1 MRAPG
6 SYLKATNCHLLKKP
20 WYRILLVFLPI
31 SLLAATDPVQT
42 AKVFE
47 FQTSSAPTITI
58 SNLSGQVTV
67 RSWDKDSVRAACTP
81 SSPHVE
87 VDAEPMPASGRADRV
102 QFLTHILDPSVTGE
116 AAKADYMLSVPVGAS
131 LEIRNRQGHVQVE
144 GLTGETWVQSVGG
157 SITVVDPSGHLDVH
171 SIGGDV
177 EIDRPAG
184 HVEASSINGS
194 LKFVDPTS
202 TKIRGTTTS
211 GRIIYEGDFAPGGEY
226 VLSAYSGDLD
236 ILCPASASF
245 EIHAQSVKGR
255 LDNGVDV
262 IRNQHDATPRGA
274 TSLFGTH
281 NTGKARL
288 DLRSY
293 SGTIR
298 LRTMR

>member
-1 MRAPG
+1 MRATG
-6 SYLKATNCHLLKKP
+6 SCSKATNCLLLKKS

-31 SLLAATDPVQT
+31 GLLAATDPAQT

-58 SNLSGQVTV
+58 SNLRGQVTV
-67 RSWDKDSVRAACTP
+67 RSWDKDSVRAACTT

-87 VDAEPMPASGRADRV
+87 VDAEPMPASGRSDRV
-102 QFLTHILDPSVTGE
+102 QFLTRILDPSVTGE
-116 AAKADYMLSVPVGAS
+116 AANADYVLNVPGGAS

-144 GLTGETWVQSVGG
+144 GLTGETWVESVGG
-157 SITVVDPSGHLDVH
+157 TITVVDPSGHLDVH
-171 SIGGDV
+171 SVGGDV

-184 HVEASSINGS
+184 HVEASSINGN

-226 VLSAYSGDLD
+226 VLSAYSGDMD

-245 EIHAQSVKGR
+245 EVRAQSVKGHV
-255 LDNGVDV
+255 DNGVDV

-274 TSLFGTH
+274 IGLVGTH
-281 NTGKARL
+281 NAGKARL

-298 LRTMR
+298 LRTVR